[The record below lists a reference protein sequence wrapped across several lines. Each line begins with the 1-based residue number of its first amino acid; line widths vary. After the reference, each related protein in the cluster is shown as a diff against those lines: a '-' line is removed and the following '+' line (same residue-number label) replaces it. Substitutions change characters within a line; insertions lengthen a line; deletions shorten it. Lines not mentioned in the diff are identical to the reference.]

1 MENTFN
7 QKNIKYCVVI
17 LNFIYRLPALVLIMR
32 IRGSTDIFN
41 VIEGNLG
48 VNEFLSRLLEAVEL
62 FTTQQKIEIKE
73 EEDRSERERVKL
85 EQDIA
90 FHESLAADKAKD
102 EAKRL
107 KVFSFILIRIVQRI
121 NGMN

>member
-1 MENTFN
+1 
-7 QKNIKYCVVI
+7 
-17 LNFIYRLPALVLIMR
+17 MR